1 MDKCKNIK
9 MKYVLS
15 IDQGTTSS
23 RAIVF
28 DENQK
33 IIAESQKEYELQYPN
48 DGWVEANPDE
58 ILSSVKETIKE
69 ALESADVD
77 IAACGITNQRE
88 TVIVWDRLTG
98 KPIYPAIIWQDRR
111 TSDLCNDLKKKKNLE
126 SEIRK
131 KTGLLLD
138 PYFSATKI
146 KWILDNVEN
155 ARRMAE
161 NGELCF
167 GTIETYLIWNLT
179 EEKNHKTDA
188 TNASRTMLMNLETL
202 GWDDSLLEIFDIP
215 KNILPEIC
223 SCDDNFGSIGACDQK
238 FPITGVIGDQQS
250 ALFGQNCFDFGEMK
264 STYGTG
270 CFLMVNTK
278 EKIYESQARLLS
290 TVGCMLG
297 KSVSY
302 ALEGSI
308 FSAGTSI
315 QWLRDEMQF
324 FDDSSKSEELIN
336 EDFDSRGVNF
346 IPAFTGLGAP
356 HWNSEIR
363 GSIHGI
369 QRDSSK
375 EDIITAVF
383 KAICFQTLEIVEAL
397 ELDGVSVRSLKV
409 DGGMV
414 KNRKFL
420 QLLSNT
426 LSTNVKKPDQIE
438 STAVGAFK
446 IALLGSGIKDID
458 EIQEIGS
465 YNEVKSKQSH
475 QLSDDYQIWKNYL
488 TKNL

>member
-1 MDKCKNIK
+1 MDKCENTS
-9 MKYVLS
+9 MKYLLS

-28 DENQK
+28 DENQN
-33 IIAESQKEYELQYPN
+33 IISESQKEYELQYPN

-58 ILSSVKETIKE
+58 ILESVRETIKK
-69 ALESADVD
+69 ALESSKVK

-88 TVIVWDRLTG
+88 TVVVWDRVSG
-98 KPIYPAIIWQDRR
+98 EAIYPAIIWQDRR
-111 TSDLCNDLKKKKNLE
+111 TSDLCSELKQKENLE
-126 SEIRK
+126 SEIRE

-155 ARRMAE
+155 ARKMAE

-167 GTIETYLIWNLT
+167 GTIESFLIWNLT

-202 GWDDSLLEIFDIP
+202 EWDDSLLEIFNIP

-223 SCDDNFGSIGACDQK
+223 SCDDTFGSINLFDQK

-250 ALFGQNCFDFGEMK
+250 ALFGQNCFEFGEMK

-278 EKIYESQARLLS
+278 EKIYKSEARLLS

-297 KSVSY
+297 KTISY

-315 QWLRDEMQF
+315 QWLRDEMKF
-324 FDDSSKSEELIN
+324 FDYSSESEDLIDD
-336 EDFDSRGVNF
+336 EFDSKGVNF

-375 EDIITAVF
+375 VDLITAVF

-397 ELDGVSVRSLKV
+397 EHDGVSVSALKV

-414 KNRKFL
+414 KNKKFL

-426 LSTNVKKPDQIE
+426 LSTNIKKPDQIE

-458 EIQEIGS
+458 EIQKIGS
-465 YNEVKSKQSH
+465 YDEVKSQQS
-475 QLSDDYQIWKNYL
+475 LKLNDDYQIWKEYL
-488 TKNL
+488 AKNL

>member
-1 MDKCKNIK
+1 MDKCKNMS
-9 MKYVLS
+9 MKYILA

-28 DENQK
+28 DEDQK
-33 IIAESQKEYELQYPN
+33 IISESQREYELQYPN
-48 DGWVEANPDE
+48 NGWVEADPDE
-58 ILSSVKETIKE
+58 ILNSVEETNNNVLDGLPHE
-69 ALESADVD
+69 

-88 TVIVWDRLTG
+88 TVVVWDKSSG

-111 TSDLCNDLKKKKNLE
+111 TSDLCNKLKDKDNLE
-126 SEIRK
+126 NEIRE

-138 PYFSATKI
+138 PYFSASKI
-146 KWILDNVEN
+146 QWILDNVEN
-155 ARRMAE
+155 AREKAIS
-161 NGELCF
+161 GELCF

-188 TNASRTMLMNLETL
+188 TNASRTMLMNLKTTQ
-202 GWDDSLLEIFDIP
+202 WDESLLKIFNIP
-215 KNILPEIC
+215 KIILPEIC
-223 SCDDNFGSIGACDQK
+223 PCDDTFGSIKAHGMK

-250 ALFGQNCFDFGEMK
+250 ALFGQNCFEFGEMK

-278 EKIYESQARLLS
+278 EQIHKSEARLLS

-297 KSVSY
+297 NKTTY

-315 QWLRDEMQF
+315 QWLRDEMEF
-324 FDDSSKSEELIN
+324 FTDASESEGLIDEN
-336 EDFDSRGVNF
+336 FDSKGINF

-369 QRDSSK
+369 QRDSSRK
-375 EDIITAVF
+375 DIITAVF
-383 KAICFQTLEIVEAL
+383 KAIAFQTLEILDAL
-397 ELDGVSVRSLKV
+397 EKDGVSVSSLKV

-414 KNRKFL
+414 QNKRFL
-420 QLLSNT
+420 QLLSNI
-426 LSTNVKKPDQIE
+426 LSTDIKKPDQIE

-446 IALLGSGIKDID
+446 IALLGSGIKNID
-458 EIQEIGS
+458 EIKKIGTYDETKAVPS
-465 YNEVKSKQSH
+465 IELNN
-475 QLSDDYQIWKNYL
+475 DYQTWKAYL

>member
-1 MDKCKNIK
+1 MDKCENTS
-9 MKYVLS
+9 MKYILS

-23 RAIVF
+23 RAIIF

-33 IIAESQKEYELQYPN
+33 IISESQKEYQLQYPK
-48 DGWVEANPDE
+48 DGWVEAKPEE
-58 ILSSVKETIKE
+58 ILESVKETTEK
-69 ALESADVD
+69 ALEASAVD

-88 TVIVWDRLTG
+88 TVVVWDRSSG
-98 KPIYPAIIWQDRR
+98 KPVYPAIIWQDRR
-111 TSDLCNDLKKKKNLE
+111 TSDLCNELKKKENLE
-126 SEIRK
+126 NEIRK

-138 PYFSATKI
+138 PYFSASKI

-155 ARRMAE
+155 ARKKAE

-202 GWDDSLLEIFDIP
+202 DWDDSLLEIFNIP
-215 KNILPEIC
+215 KSILPEIC
-223 SCDDNFGSIGACDQK
+223 SCDDNFGSIDVSDQK

-250 ALFGQNCFDFGEMK
+250 ALFGQNCVEFGEMK

-278 EKIYESQARLLS
+278 EKIYKSKARLLS
-290 TVGCMLG
+290 TVACMLG
-297 KSVSY
+297 NKVSY

-315 QWLRDEMQF
+315 QWLRDEMKF
-324 FDDSSKSEELIN
+324 FDDSSESEDLI
-336 EDFDSRGVNF
+336 DDKFDSKGVNF

-369 QRDSSK
+369 QRDTSK
-375 EDIITAVF
+375 VDLITAVF

-397 ELDGVSVRSLKV
+397 ELDGVSVSALKV

-414 KNRKFL
+414 KNKKFL

-426 LSTNVKKPDQIE
+426 LSTNIKKPDQIE

-446 IALLGSGIKDID
+446 IALLGSGIKDIN
-458 EIQEIGS
+458 EIQQIGS
-465 YNEVKSKQSH
+465 YDEVKSQQS
-475 QLSDDYQIWKNYL
+475 LKLNDDYQVWKEYL

>member
-1 MDKCKNIK
+1 MDKCKNMS
-9 MKYVLS
+9 MKYILS

-28 DENQK
+28 DENQN
-33 IIAESQKEYELQYPN
+33 IISESQKEYELQYPN

-58 ILSSVKETIKE
+58 ILGSVKETIKK
-69 ALESADVD
+69 ALESSKVE

-88 TVIVWDRLTG
+88 TVVVWDRVSG
-98 KPIYPAIIWQDRR
+98 EAIYPAIIWQDRR
-111 TSDLCNDLKKKKNLE
+111 TSDLCNELKEKKNLE
-126 SEIRK
+126 NQIRE

-155 ARRMAE
+155 AKKMAE

-167 GTIETYLIWNLT
+167 GTIETFLIWNLT

-202 GWDDSLLEIFDIP
+202 EWDDSLLEIFNIP

-223 SCDDNFGSIGACDQK
+223 SCDDTFGSIDVFDQK

-250 ALFGQNCFDFGEMK
+250 ALFGQNCFEFGEMK

-278 EKIYESQARLLS
+278 EKIYKSEARLLS

-297 KSVSY
+297 NKVSY

-315 QWLRDEMQF
+315 QWLRDEMKF
-324 FDDSSKSEELIN
+324 FDDSSESEDLIDD
-336 EDFDSRGVNF
+336 EFDSKGVNF

-375 EDIITAVF
+375 VDLITAVF

-397 ELDGVSVRSLKV
+397 EHDGVSVSALKV

-414 KNRKFL
+414 KNKKFL

-426 LSTNVKKPDQIE
+426 LSTNIKKPDQIE

-465 YNEVKSKQSH
+465 YDEVKSQQS
-475 QLSDDYQIWKNYL
+475 LKLNDDYQIWREYL
-488 TKNL
+488 AKNL

>member
-1 MDKCKNIK
+1 

-28 DENQK
+28 DEDQN
-33 IIAESQKEYELQYPN
+33 IIAESQEEYQLQYPN
-48 DGWVEANPDE
+48 DGWVEAKPEE
-58 ILSSVKETIKE
+58 ILSSVKETIKK
-69 ALESADVD
+69 ALAGSDVD

-88 TVIVWDRLTG
+88 TVIVWDKFTG

-111 TSDLCNDLKKKKNLE
+111 TSDLCNELKKKKNLE

-155 ARRMAE
+155 ARKMAE
-161 NGELCF
+161 KGELCF
-167 GTIETYLIWNLT
+167 GTIETYLVWNLT
-179 EEKNHKTDA
+179 EEKSHKTDA

-202 GWDDSLLEIFDIP
+202 EWDDSLLEIFDIP

-223 SCDDNFGSIGACDQK
+223 SCDDNFGSIDTCDQK

-250 ALFGQNCFDFGEMK
+250 ALFGQNCFEFGEMK

-278 EKIYESQARLLS
+278 EKIYKSDARLLS

-297 KSVSY
+297 NRVSY

-324 FDDSSKSEELIN
+324 FEDSSESEDLIN
-336 EDFDSRGVNF
+336 DDFDSRGVNF

-375 EDIITAVF
+375 KDLVTAVF
-383 KAICFQTLEIVEAL
+383 KAICFQTLELVEAL

-414 KNRKFL
+414 NNRKFL
-420 QLLSNT
+420 QLLSNI

-446 IALLGSGIKDID
+446 IALLGSRIKNVD
-458 EIQEIGS
+458 EIKEIGS
-465 YNEVKSKQSH
+465 YEELRPKQAP
-475 QLSDDYQIWKNYL
+475 QLSDDYKIWKDYL

>member
-1 MDKCKNIK
+1 
-9 MKYVLS
+9 
-15 IDQGTTSS
+15 
-23 RAIVF
+23 
-28 DENQK
+28 
-33 IIAESQKEYELQYPN
+33 
-48 DGWVEANPDE
+48 
-58 ILSSVKETIKE
+58 
-69 ALESADVD
+69 
-77 IAACGITNQRE
+77 
-88 TVIVWDRLTG
+88 
-98 KPIYPAIIWQDRR
+98 
-111 TSDLCNDLKKKKNLE
+111 
-126 SEIRK
+126 
-131 KTGLLLD
+131 
-138 PYFSATKI
+138 
-146 KWILDNVEN
+146 
-155 ARRMAE
+155 
-161 NGELCF
+161 
-167 GTIETYLIWNLT
+167 
-179 EEKNHKTDA
+179 
-188 TNASRTMLMNLETL
+188 NLETL

-250 ALFGQNCFDFGEMK
+250 ALFGQNCFELGEMK

-278 EKIYESQARLLS
+278 EKIFESQARLLS

-324 FDDSSKSEELIN
+324 FDDSSESEELIN

-363 GSIHGI
+363 GSVHGI

-414 KNRKFL
+414 KNKKFL

-458 EIQEIGS
+458 QIQEIGS
-465 YNEVKSKQSH
+465 YDEVKSKQSQ
-475 QLSDDYQIWKNYL
+475 QLRDDYQTWKNYL

>member
-1 MDKCKNIK
+1 ME
-9 MKYVLS
+9 S
-15 IDQGTTSS
+15 IIAIDAGTTSS
-23 RAIVF
+23 RTIAFNKKIDQIAI
-28 DENQK
+28 
-33 IIAESQKEYELQYPN
+33 SQFEFTQIFPKKS
-48 DGWVEANPDE
+48 WVEHDPNE
-58 ILSSVKETIKE
+58 IWETQLKAIKE
-69 ALESADVD
+69 VLKSDKIDLEKIKSF
-77 IAACGITNQRE
+77 GITNQRE
-88 TVIVWDRLTG
+88 TTVIWNIESG
-98 KPIYPAIIWQDRR
+98 KPIYNAIVWQDRR
-111 TSDLCNDLKKKKNLE
+111 TAQICESLSNQSAIFLE
-126 SEIRK
+126 
-131 KTGLLLD
+131 KTGLVLD
-138 PYFSATKI
+138 AYFSGTKV
-146 KWILDNVEN
+146 KWILDNVED
-155 ARRMAE
+155 AR
-161 NGELCF
+161 ELADQGKLAF
-167 GTIETYLIWNLT
+167 GTIDTWLIWKLT
-179 EEKNHKTDA
+179 KGKVHVTDV
-188 TNASRTMLMNLETL
+188 TNASRTLLFNINTL
-202 GWDDSLLEIFDIP
+202 QWDDELLGILNIP
-215 KNILPEIC
+215 KELLPKVVSSSEIIGHTDL
-223 SCDDNFGSIGACDQK
+223 SLFGKKI
-238 FPITGVIGDQQS
+238 PISGIAGDQQS
-250 ALFGQNCFDFGEMK
+250 ALFGQNCFEFGEMK

-324 FDDSSKSEELIN
+324 FDDSSESEELIN

-465 YNEVKSKQSH
+465 YDEVKSKQSP

>member
-1 MDKCKNIK
+1 
-9 MKYVLS
+9 
-15 IDQGTTSS
+15 
-23 RAIVF
+23 
-28 DENQK
+28 
-33 IIAESQKEYELQYPN
+33 
-48 DGWVEANPDE
+48 
-58 ILSSVKETIKE
+58 
-69 ALESADVD
+69 
-77 IAACGITNQRE
+77 
-88 TVIVWDRLTG
+88 
-98 KPIYPAIIWQDRR
+98 
-111 TSDLCNDLKKKKNLE
+111 
-126 SEIRK
+126 
-131 KTGLLLD
+131 
-138 PYFSATKI
+138 
-146 KWILDNVEN
+146 
-155 ARRMAE
+155 
-161 NGELCF
+161 
-167 GTIETYLIWNLT
+167 
-179 EEKNHKTDA
+179 
-188 TNASRTMLMNLETL
+188 
-202 GWDDSLLEIFDIP
+202 
-215 KNILPEIC
+215 
-223 SCDDNFGSIGACDQK
+223 
-238 FPITGVIGDQQS
+238 
-250 ALFGQNCFDFGEMK
+250 MK

-465 YNEVKSKQSH
+465 YDEVKSKQSH

>member
-1 MDKCKNIK
+1 MDKCENTS
-9 MKYVLS
+9 MKYILS

-23 RAIVF
+23 RAIIF

-33 IIAESQKEYELQYPN
+33 IISESQKEYQLQYPK
-48 DGWVEANPDE
+48 DGWVEAKPEE
-58 ILSSVKETIKE
+58 ILESVKETIEK
-69 ALESADVD
+69 ALEASAVD

-88 TVIVWDRLTG
+88 TVVVWDRSSG
-98 KPIYPAIIWQDRR
+98 KPVYPAIIWQDRR
-111 TSDLCNDLKKKKNLE
+111 TSDLCNELKKKENLE
-126 SEIRK
+126 NEIRK

-138 PYFSATKI
+138 PYFSASKI

-155 ARRMAE
+155 ARKKAE

-202 GWDDSLLEIFDIP
+202 DWDDSLLEIFNIP
-215 KNILPEIC
+215 KSILPEIC
-223 SCDDNFGSIGACDQK
+223 SCDDNFGSIDVSDQK

-250 ALFGQNCFDFGEMK
+250 ALFGQNCFEFGEMK

-278 EKIYESQARLLS
+278 EKIYKSKARLLS
-290 TVGCMLG
+290 TVACMLG
-297 KSVSY
+297 NKVSY

-315 QWLRDEMQF
+315 QWLRDEMKF
-324 FDDSSKSEELIN
+324 FDDSSESEHFI
-336 EDFDSRGVNF
+336 DDKFDSKGVNF

-369 QRDSSK
+369 QRDTSK
-375 EDIITAVF
+375 VDLITAVF

-397 ELDGVSVRSLKV
+397 ELDGVSVSALKV

-414 KNRKFL
+414 KNKKFL

-426 LSTNVKKPDQIE
+426 LSTNIKKPDQIE

-446 IALLGSGIKDID
+446 IALLGSGIKDIN
-458 EIQEIGS
+458 EIQQIGS
-465 YNEVKSKQSH
+465 YDEVKSQQS
-475 QLSDDYQIWKNYL
+475 LKLNDDYQVWKEYL

>member
-1 MDKCKNIK
+1 MDKCENTS
-9 MKYVLS
+9 MKYILS

-23 RAIVF
+23 RAIIF

-33 IIAESQKEYELQYPN
+33 LISESQKEYQLQYPK
-48 DGWVEANPDE
+48 DGWVEAKPEE
-58 ILSSVKETIKE
+58 ILESVKETIEK
-69 ALESADVD
+69 ALEASAVD

-88 TVIVWDRLTG
+88 TVVVWDRSSG
-98 KPIYPAIIWQDRR
+98 KPVYPAIIWQDRR
-111 TSDLCNDLKKKKNLE
+111 TSDLCNELKKKENLE
-126 SEIRK
+126 NEIRK

-138 PYFSATKI
+138 PYFSASKI

-155 ARRMAE
+155 ARKKAE

-202 GWDDSLLEIFDIP
+202 DWDDSLLEIFNIP
-215 KNILPEIC
+215 KSILPEIC
-223 SCDDNFGSIGACDQK
+223 SCDDNFGSIDVSDQK

-250 ALFGQNCFDFGEMK
+250 ALFGQNCVEFGEMK

-278 EKIYESQARLLS
+278 EKIYKSKARLLS
-290 TVGCMLG
+290 TVACMLG
-297 KSVSY
+297 NKVSY

-315 QWLRDEMQF
+315 QWLRDEMKF
-324 FDDSSKSEELIN
+324 FDDSSESEDLI
-336 EDFDSRGVNF
+336 DDKFDSKGVNF

-369 QRDSSK
+369 QRDTSK
-375 EDIITAVF
+375 VDLITAVF

-397 ELDGVSVRSLKV
+397 ELDGVSVSALKV

-414 KNRKFL
+414 KNKKFL

-426 LSTNVKKPDQIE
+426 LSTNIKKPDQIE

-446 IALLGSGIKDID
+446 IALLGSGIKDIN
-458 EIQEIGS
+458 EIQQIGS
-465 YNEVKSKQSH
+465 YDEVKSQQS
-475 QLSDDYQIWKNYL
+475 LKLNDDYQVWKEYL